1 MRSLVLTQA
10 EAAKRMGITR
20 PKVSEMMWGD
30 IANLSE
36 DKLMQCLT
44 CLGYYI
50 EI

>member
-20 PKVSEMMWGD
+20 PKVSEMRWGD
-30 IANLSE
+30 ITNISE
-36 DKLMQCLT
+36 DKLMQRLR
-44 CLGYYI
+44 CLGYDI